1 MHDLLPVW
9 LRDGGNSSVEDNKL
23 SLKLKNGSQV
33 KAIASSPDAGRS
45 EALSLLVV
53 DEAAFIR
60 DIDDIWLSAQST
72 LSTGGSAVIL
82 STPNGVGNFFHKTWV
97 AGEAGENGF
106 NCINLH
112 WTVHPERN
120 QAWRDEQTR
129 ILGMKGAAQE
139 CDCDF
144 IGSGDTV
151 IDPALLTWYK
161 DTYIMEPVEKRGF
174 DGNLWVWEYANYNR
188 QYMVVAD
195 VARGDGAD
203 YSTAQ
208 VIDIDDC
215 SQVAE
220 YKGKIDTKDFGNF
233 LTSLATEY
241 NNALLVVE
249 NSNVGWACIQQI
261 IDRQYGNL
269 FYMSNDLKYIDVEK
283 QMSNKFYRDEKQMV
297 AGFSTTSKTRPLII
311 SALDTYMNEKDIL
324 IRSQRLI
331 DELFTFIWTGGRA
344 EAMKGYNDDLTM
356 ALAIGL
362 WVRNTALRLR
372 QEGIDLTKSMLSS
385 TQIKQYDGVYS
396 TGYTGK
402 NPYEMDL
409 GKGEVENLS
418 WLLR

>member
-1 MHDLLPVW
+1 
-9 LRDGGNSSVEDNKL
+9 
-23 SLKLKNGSQV
+23 
-33 KAIASSPDAGRS
+33 
-45 EALSLLVV
+45 V

-72 LSTGGSAVIL
+72 LSTGGSAIIL

-97 AGEAGENGF
+97 AGEGGINGF

-129 ILGMKGAAQE
+129 ILGVKGSSQE

-144 IGSGDTV
+144 VGSGDTV
-151 IDPALLTWYK
+151 IQPALLTWYK
-161 DTYIMEPVEKRGF
+161 ETYVMDPVEKRGF
-174 DGNLWVWEYANYNR
+174 DGNLWVWEHPNYNR

-208 VIDIDDC
+208 VLDIEDS

-220 YKGKIDTKDFGNF
+220 YRGKIDTKDFGNF
-233 LTSLATEY
+233 LTALATEY
-241 NNALLVVE
+241 NTALLVIE
-249 NSNVGWACIQQI
+249 NSNVGWACIQQV
-261 IDRQYGNL
+261 IDRGYQNL

-283 QMSNKFYRDEKQMV
+283 QMSNKFYRDERQMV
-297 AGFSTTSKTRPLII
+297 AGFSTTTKTRPLII
-311 SALDTYMNEKDIL
+311 SAIDTYMNNKDIL
-324 IRSQRLI
+324 IRSNRLI
-331 DELFTFIWTGGRA
+331 DEMFTFIWNNGKA
-344 EAMKGYNDDLTM
+344 EAMKGYNDDLIM
-356 ALAIGL
+356 ALGIGL

-372 QEGIDLTKSMLSS
+372 QEGIDLTKSMLNASH
-385 TQIKQYDGVYS
+385 INKYEGMVS
-396 TGYTGK
+396 TGYMAN

-409 GKGEVENLS
+409 GRGEKENLN
-418 WLLR
+418 WLIG